1 MDIQLRKVGKRFG
14 KSVALVE
21 IDLTIASGARVA
33 LLGPNGSGK
42 TTLTRAIM
50 GLVATDGEIV
60 VDGRP
65 MTDRLTIASRLAYVP
80 QIAPAMAASV
90 REVVGAVCALRGVAR
105 ATVAEVAAD
114 LGLELGLVAARP
126 MRGLSGGMRQKLLL
140 ALALASPAELL
151 ILDEPTASLDA
162 AARARF
168 LDRFAR
174 LAAKAT
180 VILCSHRLDE
190 LRSLVDHV
198 VVLAEG
204 RVTHDGPASAYLAG
218 RLAAVIELRYRGA
231 APGWLV
237 ERGFQ
242 PGLGGWWSRAVS
254 PAEKLALVPA
264 ALAAL
269 GADVEDLVV
278 RDADRLELDQVER
291 EVGRA
296 A

>member
-1 MDIQLRKVGKRFG
+1 MNVQLRQVGKRFG
-14 KSVALVE
+14 KSVALDSV
-21 IDLTIASGARVA
+21 DLTIASGSRVA

-50 GLVATDGEIV
+50 GLLAVEGEILI
-60 VDGRP
+60 DGRSL
-65 MTDRLTIASRLAYVP
+65 TDRLMVAARLAYVP

-90 REVVGAVCALRGVAR
+90 REVVRAVADLRGLAP
-105 ATVAEVAAD
+105 AAVAEIA
-114 LGLELGLVAARP
+114 GELGLDLAAVARRP
-126 MRGLSGGMRQKLLL
+126 LRGRSGGMRQQLLL
-140 ALALASPAELL
+140 ALALASPADLL

-168 LDRFAR
+168 HARFAR
-174 LAAKAT
+174 LAEHAT

-190 LRSLVDHV
+190 LRSLVDQV

-204 RVTHDGPASAYLAG
+204 RVTHDGPVTDYLAG

-231 APGWLV
+231 TPAWLV
-237 ERGFQ
+237 EHAFKPGF
-242 PGLGGWWSRAVS
+242 GGWWSRAVS
-254 PAEKLALVPA
+254 PADKLTLVPA

-269 GADVEDLVV
+269 GAEVEDLVV
-278 RDADRLELDQVER
+278 RDADRLELEDR
-291 EVGRA
+291 GA

>member
-1 MDIQLRKVGKRFG
+1 MNLQLRQVGKRFG
-14 KSVALVE
+14 KSVALRDV
-21 IDLTIASGARVA
+21 DLSIASGARVA

-50 GLVATDGEIV
+50 GLVAIDGEILI
-60 VDGRP
+60 DGRP
-65 MTDRLTIASRLAYVP
+65 MTDRLMVASRLAYVP

-90 REVVGAVCALRGVAR
+90 REVIRAVCDLRGLAP
-105 ATVAEVAAD
+105 AAVAEVAA
-114 LGLELGLVAARP
+114 ELGLDVGRVAARP
-126 MRGLSGGMRQKLLL
+126 LRGLSGGMRQKLLL
-140 ALALASPAELL
+140 ALALASPADLL

-168 LDRFAR
+168 HERFAR
-174 LAAKAT
+174 LAEHAT

-190 LRSLVDHV
+190 LRALVDHV

-204 RVTHDGPASAYLAG
+204 RVTHDGPATAYLAG

-231 APGWLV
+231 APAWLV
-237 ERGFQ
+237 EHGFK

-254 PAEKLALVPA
+254 PADKLALVPA

-269 GADVEDLVV
+269 AGDVDDLVV
-278 RDADRLELDQVER
+278 RDADRLELEDR
-291 EVGRA
+291 RA

>member
-14 KSVALVE
+14 RSAALVDV
-21 IDLTIASGARVA
+21 DLTIASGARVA

-50 GLVATDGEIV
+50 GLLSTDGEIII
-60 VDGRP
+60 DGRP
-65 MTDRLTIASRLAYVP
+65 MTDRLTVAARLAYVP

-90 REVVGAVCALRGVAR
+90 REVVGAVCALRGIAR
-105 ATVAEVAAD
+105 SGVAEGA
-114 LGLELGLVAARP
+114 GELGLDVGAVAARP
-126 MRGLSGGMRQKLLL
+126 LRGLSGGMRQKLLL
-140 ALALASPAELL
+140 ALAMASPAELM

-174 LAAKAT
+174 LAEKAT

-218 RLAAVIELRYRGA
+218 RLAAVIELRYRGG

-237 ERGFQ
+237 EHGFR
-242 PGLGGWWSRAVS
+242 PGLGGWWTRAVS
-254 PAEKLALVPA
+254 PADKLALVPA

-269 GADVEDLVV
+269 GAGVEDLVV
-278 RDADRLELDQVER
+278 RDADRLELDS
-291 EVGRA
+291 EVRHA